1 MILAGLG
8 LTANRKGVFSS
19 PTDSQIFFWL
29 CIVLLI
35 LGLVMSAIGFMGCCG
50 ACKESQCMLGIYVT
64 FMVLGLI
71 LTIVGGV
78 MLHQNRHTIL
88 RDALDGVRRLFDNL
102 QYNPEAAN
110 LLQEAL
116 KCCGAQDVRDWS
128 RVQVGFPSTCCIER
142 YEYSPYNSRVACQSP
157 WSLGFSVDQ
166 RTADQMYYPGCL
178 YRTQE
183 VFNLVADYTP
193 VLLGFIG
200 LFQVLAFAFSLA
212 LCCAIRNNTYKA
224 GYQA

>member
-1 MILAGLG
+1 
-8 LTANRKGVFSS
+8 
-19 PTDSQIFFWL
+19 
-29 CIVLLI
+29 
-35 LGLVMSAIGFMGCCG
+35 
-50 ACKESQCMLGIYVT
+50 
-64 FMVLGLI
+64 
-71 LTIVGGV
+71 

-166 RTADQMYYPGCL
+166 RTADQMYYP
-178 YRTQE
+178 
-183 VFNLVADYTP
+183 V
-193 VLLGFIG
+193 I
-200 LFQVLAFAFSLA
+200 
-212 LCCAIRNNTYKA
+212 I
-224 GYQA
+224 